1 MKLAPVVLFV
11 YNRPEHTRKTLE
23 HLSRNKFAAES
34 ELIVFADGPK
44 ENAGEEELTKIEA
57 VRSVV
62 NEKNW
67 CGAIKLVASEKN
79 KGLANSVIE
88 GVTEIVNEYGR
99 VIVLEDDLVSSPYF
113 LEFMN
118 ASLEQYAN
126 DEKVIGI
133 AAYIYPVRTA
143 LPETFF
149 LRGADCWGWA
159 TWKRGWDLFEKDGKK
174 LLDEIESKKLAE
186 DFDFGNAY
194 PYTQM
199 LRDQVNGL
207 NSSWAI
213 RWYASAYLQN
223 KLSLYPG
230 ETLIQNI
237 GVDGSGTHSGISDKW
252 EGRMA
257 KKCPAVGAIA
267 VEENPQARA
276 AIAQFFW
283 ELRMIPFDR
292 RVKSWLRRL
301 LGK

>member
-11 YNRPEHTRKTLE
+11 YNRPEHTRQTLE
-23 HLSRNKFAAES
+23 SLSQNKFAAES

-44 ENAGEEELTKIEA
+44 ENAGEEELAKIEA
-57 VRSVV
+57 VRAIVK
-62 NEKNW
+62 EKNW
-67 CGAIKLVASEKN
+67 CGTVRLVASAKN
-79 KGLANSVIE
+79 KGLANSVID
-88 GVTEIVNEYGR
+88 GVTEIVHEYGR
-99 VIVLEDDLVSSPYF
+99 VIVLEDDLVSAPYF

-118 ASLEQYAN
+118 ASLEQYAD
-126 DEKVIGI
+126 DERVIGVT
-133 AAYIYPVRTA
+133 AYIYPVRRA

-159 TWKRGWDLFEKDGKK
+159 TWKRGWELFEKDGKK
-174 LLDEIESKKLAE
+174 LLDEIENKKLAE

-213 RWYASAYLQN
+213 RWYASAYLQD

-230 ETLIQNI
+230 ETLIRNI
-237 GVDGSGTHSGISDKW
+237 GVDGSGTHSGVSDKW

-257 KKCPAVGAIA
+257 KKCPATGTIA
-267 VEENPQARA
+267 VKEDPQARA